1 MNSPDLIPSFLK
13 MISAL
18 AITLGIMLITIYL
31 LKKAIKRTG
40 VINDGFIKILSTK
53 YLDPKNSIMLIDIL
67 GDILVIGVSSNQI
80 SLLTKIADD
89 DSLEKLNSIN
99 VKGERNP
106 PFSDYLMHYK
116 TKIFSRS
123 HFMKRNERGNV

>member
-18 AITLGIMLITIYL
+18 AITLGIMIIAIYL

-40 VINDGFIKILSTK
+40 VINDGLIKILSTK
-53 YLDPKNSIMLIDIL
+53 YLGPKNSIMLIDIL

-80 SLLTKIADD
+80 SLLTKIVDN
-89 DSLEKLNSIN
+89 DSLEKLNGIQIQGD
-99 VKGERNP
+99 KNP
-106 PFSDYLMHYK
+106 HFSDYLMHYK
-116 TKIFSRS
+116 TKIFSHS
-123 HFMKRNERGNV
+123 HFIKRNEKGNV